1 MNQSITTESEIIINN
16 TLVSKKSK
24 KTKAASVSVSALA
37 SEVSEN
43 IVADTMICKAMNIL
57 GLEKV
62 VKVKMTKEEKEQEKI
77 IKDQEK
83 VNKDQEKA
91 NKLAL
96 KLAEKTVLLES
107 KNAEKL
113 AKKEALAV
121 AKQSKKDAIIM
132 ENEVEE
138 TDEPDDDLIP
148 EVKPILEDVL
158 AFAYS
163 LLNEMYEKGKDLT
176 GTPLKVFSGEALET
190 FSKQIIERCFTVIGI
205 ENGKVNQN
213 YLSDPENI
221 LDDQRLDQHVYIGD
235 KIVLMQEDRA
245 WVDKPFYTLKRGV
258 IEDIMKLPFC
268 LEKMHPSIKFV
279 ILSYTV
285 DVTQKTKI
293 TQDQTKGYGNI
304 VTDFSINSCRRGL
317 FKNWYEGGYSKKN
330 VKQYIKFVVTHLHSL
345 K

>member
-16 TLVSKKSK
+16 SLVSKKSK
-24 KTKAASVSVSALA
+24 KTKDVASASASA
-37 SEVSEN
+37 SEVAEN

-96 KLAEKTVLLES
+96 KLAEKTALLES

-113 AKKEALAV
+113 AKKEAIAV

-163 LLNEMYEKGKDLT
+163 LLTEMYEKGKDLT

-190 FSKQIIERCFTVIGI
+190 FSRQIIEHCFTVIGI

-268 LEKMHPSIKFV
+268 LEKMHTSIKFV